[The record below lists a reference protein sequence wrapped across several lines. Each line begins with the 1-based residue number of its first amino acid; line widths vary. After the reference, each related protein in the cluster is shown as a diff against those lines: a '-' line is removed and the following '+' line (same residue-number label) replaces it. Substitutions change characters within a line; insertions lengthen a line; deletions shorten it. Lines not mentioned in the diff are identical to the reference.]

1 MCVCVCV
8 CISLC
13 VCVSVSACRT
23 VPTDQILRFLNIMTI
38 IFFVSGANVTIRGC
52 YLWDNVTIED
62 GCVLKNAIVCDGV
75 TVFANTMVQER
86 TILSW
91 NVSPRMV

>member
-1 MCVCVCV
+1 MR
-8 CISLC
+8 
-13 VCVSVSACRT
+13 ACRT
-23 VPTDQILRFLNIMTI
+23 VSTDQILRFLNTIIMTI

>member
-1 MCVCVCV
+1 MLTCVCVF
-8 CISLC
+8 LC
-13 VCVSVSACRT
+13 VCVSMRACRT
-23 VPTDQILRFLNIMTI
+23 VSTDQILHFLKYYYYDYY
-38 IFFVSGANVTIRGC
+38 FFVSGANVTIRGC